1 MSDAVPS
8 RAAAALSPGFPLA
21 PAHGGKVLLH
31 PFTPRR
37 LLLLHSAHC
46 PLFED
51 PSEICGLPLA
61 WAATLRIM
69 AEDNPAELAFEMA
82 LDGPAA
88 FVAASADWFEG
99 FRPALCVDDLGAAAM
114 AIKAEWMRVNDLDRP
129 DAPAERSGSA
139 MGEACAPAM
148 ASSPSSSDSPSPN
161 GDGASDA
168 PSTAPSAP

>member
-8 RAAAALSPGFPLA
+8 HAAAALSPGFPLA
-21 PAHGGKVLLH
+21 LAGGGRVLLH

-51 PSEICGLPLA
+51 PSDVCGLPLA

-69 AEDNPAELAFEMA
+69 AEDNPSDLAFEMA

-88 FVAASADWFEG
+88 FVAASADWFEA
-99 FRPALCVDDLGAAAM
+99 FRPSLGVDDLGTAAE
-114 AIKAEWMRVNDLDRP
+114 AIKA
-129 DAPAERSGSA
+129 
-139 MGEACAPAM
+139 
-148 ASSPSSSDSPSPN
+148 
-161 GDGASDA
+161 
-168 PSTAPSAP
+168 

>member
-8 RAAAALSPGFPLA
+8 RAAAALAPGFPLA
-21 PAHGGKVLLH
+21 LAGGGRVLLH

-51 PSEICGLPLA
+51 PSDICGLPLA
-61 WAATLRIM
+61 WVATLRIM
-69 AEDNPAELAFEMA
+69 AEDDPGQLALEMA
-82 LDGPAA
+82 LDGPAEFIA
-88 FVAASADWFEG
+88 NSADWFED
-99 FRPALCVDDLGAAAM
+99 FRPALCVNDLGAAAV
-114 AIKAEWMRVNDLDRP
+114 AIKAEWARVIDLDRP

-139 MGEACAPAM
+139 MGEACEPAM
-148 ASSPSSSDSPSPN
+148 ASSRNSSDSPSPN
-161 GDGASDA
+161 GDGASAA